1 MKISINWLKEYVE
14 TNSQPEEISEIL
26 TNLGLEVEKLSLF
39 ESVKG
44 GLNGVVAGKVLECG
58 KHPDADRL
66 KVTSI
71 DLGDNVI
78 SEIVCGAPNIEKG
91 QIVPVAKVGCKIYT
105 SDGTEIKIKK
115 SKIRGVVSN
124 GMVCAEDEIG
134 LGQSHDGI
142 MILDSNIKPGTPISE
157 VFNLENDNILE
168 IGLTPNRSDAMS
180 HYGVARDLKAFYDF
194 KSIKSKLILP
204 SVNNFESVK
213 LDENFKI
220 TIEDIDKC
228 PFYSGL
234 IIKNIKVGP
243 SSKELQNKLKSIG
256 LKPIN
261 NIVDITNFVMHEIGQ
276 PLHAFDLDKLECIN
290 VKSLKSGAK
299 FKTLDESLIELD
311 KEDLMICSSNKPLCL
326 AGIYGGHES
335 GVSDSTTNLFLES
348 AIFDPVTIRKS
359 SKRHQLFTDAS
370 YRYERGVDPEKVIY
384 ALKRAAILINEDNPN
399 SSVSDILV
407 EDNLKLKTKDIYL
420 RYNKIDSVTGQNIDK
435 DVITQILSSLDFE
448 IKNHNEEGLN
458 IVAPYYRNDVY
469 REIDVIEEIL
479 RVYGFN
485 NIPVNSKISM
495 IIPEIGK
502 NKINKIESLISNN
515 LIGIGF
521 NEIINNSI
529 CSPDT
534 NEKFKKQVVRLLN
547 PQGIELSNL
556 RASLIPNALETIK
569 HNYNRQNKNLKLFE
583 IGNTYS
589 LDNETYIENKRLNI
603 AVTGKIFDENW
614 ISKYSKNS
622 FYYLKGVTEN
632 LLTQLNISNIRY
644 EISNDELFE
653 YKLDIYSNKKHI
665 GFIGEIISDYTQE
678 FSLEEKIH
686 ILNLDLDQIKLKPL
700 NIKHQELSKFPS
712 SRRDLSM
719 ILNDDIS
726 FESIRDLAFKLENK
740 ILLDVNLFDEYKG
753 KNIEDNKKSFAIS
766 FTFNDSK
773 KTLTDKVIDKIM
785 EKLTEKY
792 KTELGAVIRDK

>member
-71 DLGDNVI
+71 DLGDNEI

-276 PLHAFDLDKLECIN
+276 PLHAFDLDKLESIN

-458 IVAPYYRNDVY
+458 IVAPNYRNDVY

-556 RASLIPNALETIK
+556 RASLIPSALETIK

-653 YKLDIYSNKKHI
+653 YKLDVYSNKKHI

-678 FSLEEKIH
+678 FSLEQKIH

-726 FESIRDLAFKLENK
+726 FESIEDLAFKLENK

-753 KNIEDNKKSFAIS
+753 KNIEDNKKSFAVS

>member
-71 DLGDNVI
+71 DLGDNEI

-276 PLHAFDLDKLECIN
+276 PLHAFDLDKLESIN

-384 ALKRAAILINEDNPN
+384 ALKRAAILIKEDNPN

-556 RASLIPNALETIK
+556 RASLIPSALETIK

-653 YKLDIYSNKKHI
+653 YKLDIYSYKKHI

-678 FSLEEKIH
+678 FSLEQKIH

-726 FESIRDLAFKLENK
+726 FESIKDLAFKLENK

-753 KNIEDNKKSFAIS
+753 KNIEDNKKSFAVS

>member
-276 PLHAFDLDKLECIN
+276 PLHAFDLDKLESIN

-644 EISNDELFE
+644 EISNDKLFE
-653 YKLDIYSNKKHI
+653 YKLDIYSYKKHI

-678 FSLEEKIH
+678 FSLEQKIH

-726 FESIRDLAFKLENK
+726 FESIKDLAFKLENK

-753 KNIEDNKKSFAIS
+753 KNIEDNKKSFAVS

>member
-71 DLGDNVI
+71 DLGNNEI

-276 PLHAFDLDKLECIN
+276 PLHAFDLDKLESIN

-556 RASLIPNALETIK
+556 RASLIPSALETIK

-678 FSLEEKIH
+678 FSLEQKIH

-726 FESIRDLAFKLENK
+726 FESIKDLAFKLENK

-753 KNIEDNKKSFAIS
+753 KNIEDNKKSFAVS

>member
-1 MKISINWLKEYVE
+1 MKISINWLKDYVE

-44 GLNGVVAGKVLECG
+44 GLNGVVAGKVLQCE

-71 DLGDNVI
+71 DLGDNEI

-91 QIVPVAKVGCKIYT
+91 QIVPVAKVGSKIYT
-105 SDGTEIKIKK
+105 TEGTEIKIKK
-115 SKIRGVVSN
+115 SKIRGIVSN

-142 MILDSNIKPGTPISE
+142 MILDNDIKPGTPISE

-194 KSIKSKLILP
+194 KSIKSKIVLP
-204 SVNNFESVK
+204 SVNSFESVK

-220 TIEDIDKC
+220 NIEDTVKC

-234 IIKNIKVGP
+234 IIKNIKVGH

-261 NIVDITNFVMHEIGQ
+261 NVVDITNFVMHEIGQ
-276 PLHAFDLDKLECIN
+276 PLHAFDLDKIENIS
-290 VKSLKSGAK
+290 VKSLKSGTK
-299 FKTLDESLIELD
+299 FKTLDENIIELD

-326 AGIYGGHES
+326 GGVYGGYES

-370 YRYERGVDPEKVIY
+370 YRYERGVDPEKVLY
-384 ALKRAAILINEDNPN
+384 ALKRAAILIKENNPK
-399 SSVSDILV
+399 SSSSDIIV
-407 EDNLKLKTKDIYL
+407 EDNLKLETKDIYL
-420 RYNKIDSVTGQNIDK
+420 RYNKIDSVTGQKIDK

-448 IKNHNEEGLN
+448 IKNHTEEGLN
-458 IVAPYYRNDVY
+458 IVAPNYRCDVY

-495 IIPEIGK
+495 SMPEIGK
-502 NKINKIESLISNN
+502 NKINKIESIISNN

-529 CSPDT
+529 CSPGT
-534 NEKFKKQVVRLLN
+534 NEKFKKEPVKLIN

-556 RASLIPNALETIK
+556 RNSLIPNALESIK
-569 HNYNRQNKNLKLFE
+569 HNYNRQNRSLKLFE
-583 IGNTYS
+583 IGNIYF
-589 LDNETYIENKRLNI
+589 LEDENYIENKRLNI
-603 AVTGKIFDENW
+603 AVTGEIFKENW
-614 ISKYSKNS
+614 ISKYSKNN
-622 FYYLKGVTEN
+622 FYYLKGVAEN
-632 LLTQLNISNIRY
+632 LLRQLNISNIRY
-644 EISNDELFE
+644 EINNDDLFE
-653 YKLDIYSNKKHI
+653 YRLNIYSNKKII
-665 GFIGEIISDYTQE
+665 GFLGELNSDYTQE
-678 FSLEEKIH
+678 FSLEQKIH
-686 ILNLDLDQIKLKPL
+686 MLNIDLDNIKMRSL

-719 ILNDDIS
+719 LLNDEIS
-726 FESIRDLAFKLENK
+726 FDAIKELAFKLENK
-740 ILLDVNLFDEYKG
+740 ILIDVNLFDEYKG
-753 KNIEDNKKSFAIS
+753 KNIDENKKSFAVS

-785 EKLTEKY
+785 MNLTDKY

>member
-276 PLHAFDLDKLECIN
+276 PLHAFDLDKLESIN

-678 FSLEEKIH
+678 FSLEQKIH

-726 FESIRDLAFKLENK
+726 FESIKDLAFKLENK

-753 KNIEDNKKSFAIS
+753 KNIEDNKKSFAVS

>member
-1 MKISINWLKEYVE
+1 VKISINWLKEYLE

-261 NIVDITNFVMHEIGQ
+261 KIVDITNFVMHEIGQ
-276 PLHAFDLDKLECIN
+276 PLHAFDLDKLESIN

-556 RASLIPNALETIK
+556 RASLIPSALETIK

-644 EISNDELFE
+644 EISNDKLFE
-653 YKLDIYSNKKHI
+653 YKLDIYSYKKHI

-678 FSLEEKIH
+678 FSLEQKIH

-726 FESIRDLAFKLENK
+726 FESIKDLAFKLENK

-753 KNIEDNKKSFAIS
+753 KNIEDNKKSFAVS

>member
-1 MKISINWLKEYVE
+1 MKISINWLKDYVE

-44 GLNGVVAGKVLECG
+44 GLNGVVAGKVLQCE

-71 DLGDNVI
+71 DLGDNEI

-91 QIVPVAKVGCKIYT
+91 QIVPVAKVGSKIYT
-105 SDGTEIKIKK
+105 TEGTEIKIKK
-115 SKIRGVVSN
+115 SKIRGIVSN

-142 MILDSNIKPGTPISE
+142 MILDNDIKPGTPISE

-194 KSIKSKLILP
+194 KSIKSKIVLP
-204 SVNNFESVK
+204 SVNSFESVK

-220 TIEDIDKC
+220 NIEDTVKC

-234 IIKNIKVGP
+234 IIKNIKVGH

-261 NIVDITNFVMHEIGQ
+261 NVVDITNFVMHEIGQ
-276 PLHAFDLDKLECIN
+276 PLHAFDLDKIENIS
-290 VKSLKSGAK
+290 VKSLKSGTK
-299 FKTLDESLIELD
+299 FKTLDENIIELD

-326 AGIYGGHES
+326 GGVYGGYES

-370 YRYERGVDPEKVIY
+370 YRYERGVDPEKVLY
-384 ALKRAAILINEDNPN
+384 ALKRAAILIKENNPK
-399 SSVSDILV
+399 SSSSDIIV
-407 EDNLKLKTKDIYL
+407 EDNLKLETKDIYL
-420 RYNKIDSVTGQNIDK
+420 RYNKIDSVTGQKIDK

-448 IKNHNEEGLN
+448 IKNHTEEGLN
-458 IVAPYYRNDVY
+458 IVAPNYRCDVY

-495 IIPEIGK
+495 SMPEIGK
-502 NKINKIESLISNN
+502 NKINKIESIISNN

-529 CSPDT
+529 CSPGT
-534 NEKFKKQVVRLLN
+534 NEKFKKEPVKLIN

-556 RASLIPNALETIK
+556 RNSLIPNTLESIK
-569 HNYNRQNKNLKLFE
+569 HNYNRQNRSLKLFE
-583 IGNTYS
+583 IGNIYF
-589 LDNETYIENKRLNI
+589 LEDENYIENKRLNI
-603 AVTGKIFDENW
+603 AVTGEIFKENW
-614 ISKYSKNS
+614 ISKYSKNN
-622 FYYLKGVTEN
+622 FYYIKGVAEN
-632 LLTQLNISNIRY
+632 LLRQLNISNIRY
-644 EISNDELFE
+644 EINNDDLFE
-653 YKLDIYSNKKHI
+653 YRLNIYSNKKII
-665 GFIGEIISDYTQE
+665 GFLGELNSDYTQE
-678 FSLEEKIH
+678 FSLEQKIH
-686 ILNLDLDQIKLKPL
+686 MLNIDLDNIKMRSL
-700 NIKHQELSKFPS
+700 NVKHQELSKFPS

-719 ILNDDIS
+719 LLNDEIS
-726 FESIRDLAFKLENK
+726 FDAIKELAFKLENK
-740 ILLDVNLFDEYKG
+740 ILIDVNLFDEYKG
-753 KNIEDNKKSFAIS
+753 KNIEDKKKSFAVS

-785 EKLTEKY
+785 MNLTDKY

>member
-1 MKISINWLKEYVE
+1 MKISINWLKDYVE

-44 GLNGVVAGKVLECG
+44 GLNGVVAGKVLQCE

-71 DLGDNVI
+71 DLGDNEI

-91 QIVPVAKVGCKIYT
+91 QIVPVAKVGSKIYT
-105 SDGTEIKIKK
+105 TEGTEIKIKK
-115 SKIRGVVSN
+115 SKIRGIVSN

-142 MILDSNIKPGTPISE
+142 MILDNDIKPGTPISE

-194 KSIKSKLILP
+194 KSIKSKIVLP
-204 SVNNFESVK
+204 SVNSFESVK

-220 TIEDIDKC
+220 NIEDTVKC

-234 IIKNIKVGP
+234 IIKNIKVGH

-261 NIVDITNFVMHEIGQ
+261 NVVDITNFVMHEIGQ
-276 PLHAFDLDKLECIN
+276 PLHAFDLDKIENIS
-290 VKSLKSGAK
+290 VKSLKSGTK
-299 FKTLDESLIELD
+299 FKTLDENIIELD

-326 AGIYGGHES
+326 GGVYGGYES

-370 YRYERGVDPEKVIY
+370 YRYERGVDPEKVLY
-384 ALKRAAILINEDNPN
+384 ALKRAAILIKENNPK
-399 SSVSDILV
+399 SSSSDIIV
-407 EDNLKLKTKDIYL
+407 EDNLKLETKDIYL
-420 RYNKIDSVTGQNIDK
+420 RYNKIDSVTGQKIDK

-448 IKNHNEEGLN
+448 IKNHTEEGLN
-458 IVAPYYRNDVY
+458 IVAPNYRCDVY

-495 IIPEIGK
+495 SMPEIGK

-529 CSPDT
+529 CSPGT
-534 NEKFKKQVVRLLN
+534 NEKFKKEPVKLIN

-556 RASLIPNALETIK
+556 RNSLIPNALESIK
-569 HNYNRQNKNLKLFE
+569 HNYNRQNRSLKLFE
-583 IGNTYS
+583 IGNIYF
-589 LDNETYIENKRLNI
+589 LEDENYIENKRLNI
-603 AVTGKIFDENW
+603 AVTGEIFKENW
-614 ISKYSKNS
+614 ISKYSKNN
-622 FYYLKGVTEN
+622 FYYIKGVAEN
-632 LLTQLNISNIRY
+632 LLRQLNISNIRY
-644 EISNDELFE
+644 EINNDDLFE
-653 YKLDIYSNKKHI
+653 YRLNIYSNKKII
-665 GFIGEIISDYTQE
+665 GFLGELNSDYTQE
-678 FSLEEKIH
+678 FSLEQKIH
-686 ILNLDLDQIKLKPL
+686 MLNIDLDNIKMRSL

-719 ILNDDIS
+719 LLNDEIS
-726 FESIRDLAFKLENK
+726 FDAIKELAFKLENK
-740 ILLDVNLFDEYKG
+740 ILIDVNLFDEYKG
-753 KNIEDNKKSFAIS
+753 KNIEDKKKSFAVS
-766 FTFNDSK
+766 FIFNDSK

-785 EKLTEKY
+785 MNLTDKY

>member
-71 DLGDNVI
+71 DLGNNEI

-276 PLHAFDLDKLECIN
+276 PLHAFDLDKLESIN

-299 FKTLDESLIELD
+299 FKTLDESIIELD

-326 AGIYGGHES
+326 AGIYGGYES

-370 YRYERGVDPEKVIY
+370 YRYERGIDPEKVIY
-384 ALKRAAILINEDNPN
+384 ALKRAAILIKEDNPN

-556 RASLIPNALETIK
+556 RASLIPSALETIK

-644 EISNDELFE
+644 EISNDKLFE
-653 YKLDIYSNKKHI
+653 YKLDIYSYKKHI

-678 FSLEEKIH
+678 FSLEQKIH

-726 FESIRDLAFKLENK
+726 FESIKDLAFKLENK

-753 KNIEDNKKSFAIS
+753 KNIEDNKKSFAVS

>member
-1 MKISINWLKEYVE
+1 VKISINWLKEYVE

-71 DLGDNVI
+71 DLGDNEI

-105 SDGTEIKIKK
+105 SEGTEIKIKK

-142 MILDSNIKPGTPISE
+142 MILDNNIKPGTPISE

-213 LDENFKI
+213 LEENFRI
-220 TIEDIDKC
+220 TIEDTEKC

-276 PLHAFDLDKLECIN
+276 PLHAFDLDKLEGIN

-326 AGIYGGHES
+326 AGIYGGYES

-458 IVAPYYRNDVY
+458 IVAPNYRNDVY

-556 RASLIPNALETIK
+556 RASLIPSALETIK

-653 YKLDIYSNKKHI
+653 YKLDIYSYKKHI

-678 FSLEEKIH
+678 FSLEQKIH

-726 FESIRDLAFKLENK
+726 FESIKDLAFKLENK

-753 KNIEDNKKSFAIS
+753 KNIEDNKKSFAVS

>member
-276 PLHAFDLDKLECIN
+276 PLHAFDLDKLESIN

-556 RASLIPNALETIK
+556 RASLIPSALETIK

-644 EISNDELFE
+644 EISNDKLFE
-653 YKLDIYSNKKHI
+653 YKLDIYSYKKHI

-678 FSLEEKIH
+678 FSLEQKIH

-726 FESIRDLAFKLENK
+726 FESIKDLAFKLENK

-753 KNIEDNKKSFAIS
+753 KNIEDNKKSFAVS

>member
-58 KHPDADRL
+58 KHPNADRL

-71 DLGDNVI
+71 DLGYNEI

-105 SDGTEIKIKK
+105 SEGTEIKIKK

-261 NIVDITNFVMHEIGQ
+261 NIVDVTNFVMHEIGQ
-276 PLHAFDLDKLECIN
+276 PLHAFDLDKLESIN

-326 AGIYGGHES
+326 AGIYGGYES

-556 RASLIPNALETIK
+556 RASLIPSALETIK

-653 YKLDIYSNKKHI
+653 YKLDIYSYKKHI

-678 FSLEEKIH
+678 FSLEQKIH

-700 NIKHQELSKFPS
+700 NIKHHELSKFPS

-726 FESIRDLAFKLENK
+726 FESIKDLAFKLENK

-753 KNIEDNKKSFAIS
+753 KNIEDNKKSFAVS

>member
-71 DLGDNVI
+71 DIGNSEI

-213 LDENFKI
+213 LEDNFKI
-220 TIEDIDKC
+220 TIEDTEKC

-234 IIKNIKVGP
+234 IIKNIKVGS

-276 PLHAFDLDKLECIN
+276 PLHAFDLDKLESIN
-290 VKSLKSGAK
+290 VKSLKSDAK
-299 FKTLDESLIELD
+299 FKTLDESIIELD
-311 KEDLMICSSNKPLCL
+311 NEDLMICSSTKPLCL
-326 AGIYGGHES
+326 AGIYGGYES

-370 YRYERGVDPEKVIY
+370 YRYERGIDPEKVIY
-384 ALKRAAILINEDNPN
+384 ALKRAAILIKEDNPN

-458 IVAPYYRNDVY
+458 IVAPKYRNDVY

-529 CSPDT
+529 CSPET
-534 NEKFKKQVVRLLN
+534 NEKFKKQVVKLLN

-556 RASLIPNALETIK
+556 RVSLIPNALETIK

-632 LLTQLNISNIRY
+632 LLTQLNVSNVRY
-644 EISNDELFE
+644 EITNDKLFE
-653 YKLDIYSNKKHI
+653 YKLDIYSNKRNI

-678 FSLEEKIH
+678 FSLEQKIH
-686 ILNLDLDQIKLKPL
+686 ILNLDLNQIKLKPL

-726 FESIRDLAFKLENK
+726 FESIKDLAFKLENK

-753 KNIEDNKKSFAIS
+753 KNIEDNKKSFAVS

>member
-1 MKISINWLKEYVE
+1 
-14 TNSQPEEISEIL
+14 
-26 TNLGLEVEKLSLF
+26 
-39 ESVKG
+39 
-44 GLNGVVAGKVLECG
+44 
-58 KHPDADRL
+58 
-66 KVTSI
+66 
-71 DLGDNVI
+71 
-78 SEIVCGAPNIEKG
+78 
-91 QIVPVAKVGCKIYT
+91 
-105 SDGTEIKIKK
+105 
-115 SKIRGVVSN
+115 
-124 GMVCAEDEIG
+124 MVCAEDEIG

-142 MILDSNIKPGTPISE
+142 MILDNDIKPGTPISE

-194 KSIKSKLILP
+194 KSIKSKIVLP
-204 SVNNFESVK
+204 SVNSFESVK

-220 TIEDIDKC
+220 NIEDTVKC

-234 IIKNIKVGP
+234 IIKNIKVGH

-261 NIVDITNFVMHEIGQ
+261 NVVDITNFVMHEIGQ
-276 PLHAFDLDKLECIN
+276 PLHAFDLDKIENIS
-290 VKSLKSGAK
+290 VKSLKSGTK
-299 FKTLDESLIELD
+299 FKTLDENIIELD

-326 AGIYGGHES
+326 GGVYGGYES

-370 YRYERGVDPEKVIY
+370 YRYERGVDPEKVLY
-384 ALKRAAILINEDNPN
+384 ALKRAAILIKENNPK
-399 SSVSDILV
+399 SSSSDIIV
-407 EDNLKLKTKDIYL
+407 EDNLKLETKDIYL
-420 RYNKIDSVTGQNIDK
+420 RYNKIDSVTGQKIDK

-448 IKNHNEEGLN
+448 IKNHTEEGLN
-458 IVAPYYRNDVY
+458 IVAPNYRCDVY

-495 IIPEIGK
+495 SMPEIGK
-502 NKINKIESLISNN
+502 NKINKIESIISNN

-529 CSPDT
+529 CSPGT
-534 NEKFKKQVVRLLN
+534 NEKFKKEPVKLIN

-556 RASLIPNALETIK
+556 RNSLIPNALESIK
-569 HNYNRQNKNLKLFE
+569 HNYNRQNRSLKLFE
-583 IGNTYS
+583 IGNIYF
-589 LDNETYIENKRLNI
+589 LEDENYIENKRLNI
-603 AVTGKIFDENW
+603 AVTGEIFKENW
-614 ISKYSKNS
+614 ISKYSKNN
-622 FYYLKGVTEN
+622 FYYLKGVAEN
-632 LLTQLNISNIRY
+632 LLRQLNISNIRY
-644 EISNDELFE
+644 EINNNDLFE
-653 YKLDIYSNKKHI
+653 YRLNIYSNKKII
-665 GFIGEIISDYTQE
+665 GFLGELNSDYTQE
-678 FSLEEKIH
+678 FSLEQKIH
-686 ILNLDLDQIKLKPL
+686 MLNIDLDNIKMRSL

-719 ILNDDIS
+719 LLNDEIS
-726 FESIRDLAFKLENK
+726 FDAIKELAFKLENK
-740 ILLDVNLFDEYKG
+740 ILIDVNLFDEYKG
-753 KNIEDNKKSFAIS
+753 KNIEDKKKSFAVS

-785 EKLTEKY
+785 MNLTDKY

>member
-71 DLGDNVI
+71 DLGDNEI

-115 SKIRGVVSN
+115 SKIRGIVSN

-142 MILDSNIKPGTPISE
+142 MILDNDIKPGTPISE

-213 LDENFKI
+213 LDENFRI

-228 PFYSGL
+228 PFYSGM

-276 PLHAFDLDKLECIN
+276 PLHAFDLDKLESIN

-326 AGIYGGHES
+326 AGIYGGYES

-556 RASLIPNALETIK
+556 RASLIPSALETIK

-622 FYYLKGVTEN
+622 FYYLKGVTKN

-678 FSLEEKIH
+678 FSLEQKIH

-719 ILNDDIS
+719 ILNDDVS
-726 FESIRDLAFKLENK
+726 FESIKDLAFKLENK

-753 KNIEDNKKSFAIS
+753 KNIEDNKKSFAVS

>member
-1 MKISINWLKEYVE
+1 MKISINWLKDYVE

-44 GLNGVVAGKVLECG
+44 GLNGIVAGKVLQCE

-71 DLGDNVI
+71 DLGDNEI

-91 QIVPVAKVGCKIYT
+91 QIVPVAKVGSKIYT
-105 SDGTEIKIKK
+105 TEGTEIKIKK
-115 SKIRGVVSN
+115 SKIRGIVSN

-142 MILDSNIKPGTPISE
+142 MILDNDIKPGTPISE

-194 KSIKSKLILP
+194 KSIKSKIVLP
-204 SVNNFESVK
+204 SVNSFESVK

-220 TIEDIDKC
+220 NIEDTVKC

-234 IIKNIKVGP
+234 IIKNIKVGH

-261 NIVDITNFVMHEIGQ
+261 NVVDITNFVMHEIGQ
-276 PLHAFDLDKLECIN
+276 PLHAFDLDKIENIS
-290 VKSLKSGAK
+290 VKSLKSGTK
-299 FKTLDESLIELD
+299 FKTLDENIIELD

-326 AGIYGGHES
+326 GGVYGGYES

-370 YRYERGVDPEKVIY
+370 YRYERGVDPEKVLY
-384 ALKRAAILINEDNPN
+384 ALKRAAILIKENNPK
-399 SSVSDILV
+399 SSSSDIIV
-407 EDNLKLKTKDIYL
+407 EDNLKLETKDIYL

-448 IKNHNEEGLN
+448 IKNHTEEGLN
-458 IVAPYYRNDVY
+458 IVAPNYRCDVY

-495 IIPEIGK
+495 SMPEIGK
-502 NKINKIESLISNN
+502 NKINKIESIISNN

-529 CSPDT
+529 CSPGS
-534 NEKFKKQVVRLLN
+534 NEKFKKEPVKLIN

-556 RASLIPNALETIK
+556 RNSLIPNALESIK
-569 HNYNRQNKNLKLFE
+569 HNYNRQNRSLKLFE
-583 IGNTYS
+583 IGNIYF
-589 LDNETYIENKRLNI
+589 LEDENYIENKRLNI
-603 AVTGKIFDENW
+603 AVTGEIFKENW
-614 ISKYSKNS
+614 ISKYSKNN
-622 FYYLKGVTEN
+622 FYYLKGVAEN
-632 LLTQLNISNIRY
+632 LLRQLNISNIRY
-644 EISNDELFE
+644 EINNNDLFE
-653 YKLDIYSNKKHI
+653 YRLNIYSNKKII
-665 GFIGEIISDYTQE
+665 GFLGELNSDYTQE
-678 FSLEEKIH
+678 FSLEQKIH
-686 ILNLDLDQIKLKPL
+686 MLNIDLDNIKMRSL

-719 ILNDDIS
+719 LLNDEIS
-726 FESIRDLAFKLENK
+726 FDAIKELAFKLENK
-740 ILLDVNLFDEYKG
+740 ILIDVNLFDEYKG
-753 KNIEDNKKSFAIS
+753 KNIEDKKKSFAVS

-785 EKLTEKY
+785 MNLTDKY

>member
-71 DLGDNVI
+71 DLGNNEI

-142 MILDSNIKPGTPISE
+142 MILDNNIKPGTPISE

-213 LDENFKI
+213 LDENFRI

-228 PFYSGL
+228 PFYSGM

-261 NIVDITNFVMHEIGQ
+261 NIVDVTNFVMHEIGQ
-276 PLHAFDLDKLECIN
+276 PLHAFDLDKLESIN

-326 AGIYGGHES
+326 AGIYGGYES

-556 RASLIPNALETIK
+556 RASLIPSALETIK

-678 FSLEEKIH
+678 FSLEQKIH

-719 ILNDDIS
+719 ILNDDVS
-726 FESIRDLAFKLENK
+726 FESIKDLAFKLENK

-753 KNIEDNKKSFAIS
+753 KNIEDNKKSFAVS

>member
-71 DLGDNVI
+71 DLGNNEI

-142 MILDSNIKPGTPISE
+142 MILDNNIKPGTPISE

-204 SVNNFESVK
+204 SVNNFESVN
-213 LDENFKI
+213 LDENFRI

-228 PFYSGL
+228 PFYSGM

-261 NIVDITNFVMHEIGQ
+261 NIVDVTNFVMHEIGQ
-276 PLHAFDLDKLECIN
+276 PLHAFDLDKLESIN

-326 AGIYGGHES
+326 AGIYGGYES

-556 RASLIPNALETIK
+556 RASLIPSALETIK

-622 FYYLKGVTEN
+622 FYYLKGVTKN

-653 YKLDIYSNKKHI
+653 YKLDIYSYKKHI

-678 FSLEEKIH
+678 FSLEQKIH

-726 FESIRDLAFKLENK
+726 FESIKDLAFKLENK

-753 KNIEDNKKSFAIS
+753 KNIEDNKKSFAVS

>member
-1 MKISINWLKEYVE
+1 MKISINWLKDYVE

-44 GLNGVVAGKVLECG
+44 GLNGVVAGKVLQCE

-71 DLGDNVI
+71 DLGDNEI

-91 QIVPVAKVGCKIYT
+91 QIVPVAKVGSKIYT
-105 SDGTEIKIKK
+105 TEGTEIKIKK
-115 SKIRGVVSN
+115 SKIRGIVSN

-142 MILDSNIKPGTPISE
+142 MILDNDIKPGTPISE

-194 KSIKSKLILP
+194 KSIKSKIVLP
-204 SVNNFESVK
+204 SVNSFESVK

-220 TIEDIDKC
+220 NIEDTVKC

-234 IIKNIKVGP
+234 IIKNIKVGH

-261 NIVDITNFVMHEIGQ
+261 NVVDITNFVMHEIGQ
-276 PLHAFDLDKLECIN
+276 PLHAFDLDKIENIS
-290 VKSLKSGAK
+290 VKSLKSGTK
-299 FKTLDESLIELD
+299 FKTLDENIIELD

-326 AGIYGGHES
+326 GGVYGGYES

-370 YRYERGVDPEKVIY
+370 YRYERGVDPEKVLY
-384 ALKRAAILINEDNPN
+384 ALKRAAILIKENNPK
-399 SSVSDILV
+399 SSSSDIIV
-407 EDNLKLKTKDIYL
+407 EDNLKLETKDIYL
-420 RYNKIDSVTGQNIDK
+420 RYNKIDSVTGQKIDK

-448 IKNHNEEGLN
+448 IKNHTEEGLN
-458 IVAPYYRNDVY
+458 IVAPNYRCDVY

-495 IIPEIGK
+495 SMPEIGK
-502 NKINKIESLISNN
+502 NKINKIESIISNN

-529 CSPDT
+529 CSPGT
-534 NEKFKKQVVRLLN
+534 NEKFKKEPVKLIN

-556 RASLIPNALETIK
+556 RNSLIPNALESIK
-569 HNYNRQNKNLKLFE
+569 HNYNRQNRSLKLFE
-583 IGNTYS
+583 IGNIYF
-589 LDNETYIENKRLNI
+589 LEDENYIENKRLNI
-603 AVTGKIFDENW
+603 AVTGEIFKENW
-614 ISKYSKNS
+614 ISKYSKNN
-622 FYYLKGVTEN
+622 FYYLKGVAEN
-632 LLTQLNISNIRY
+632 LLRQLNISNIRY
-644 EISNDELFE
+644 EINNDDLFE
-653 YKLDIYSNKKHI
+653 YRLNIYSNKKII
-665 GFIGEIISDYTQE
+665 GFLGELNSDYTQE
-678 FSLEEKIH
+678 FSLEQKIH
-686 ILNLDLDQIKLKPL
+686 MLNIDLDNIKMRSL
-700 NIKHQELSKFPS
+700 NVKHQELSKFPS

-719 ILNDDIS
+719 LLNDEIS
-726 FESIRDLAFKLENK
+726 FDAIKELAFKLENK
-740 ILLDVNLFDEYKG
+740 ILIDVNLFDEYKG
-753 KNIEDNKKSFAIS
+753 KNIEDKKKSFAVS
-766 FTFNDSK
+766 FIFNDSK

-785 EKLTEKY
+785 MNLTDKY